1 MAISSGTRLG
11 GAPVNFLR
19 PCLLLLLEESP
30 GHGYEL
36 RDRLAE
42 LGASAPPDTAIVYR
56 ALNAMENEG
65 LISSRWQPST
75 EGPQRRCYA
84 LTAEGRE
91 ALGDWARQL
100 ADLDLLVGGVLQ
112 RLDNRGC

>member
-1 MAISSGTRLG
+1 MAITSGARLG

-42 LGASAPPDTAIVYR
+42 LGTSAPPDTAIVYR

-65 LISSRWQPST
+65 LISSRWQ
-75 EGPQRRCYA
+75 R
-84 LTAEGRE
+84 
-91 ALGDWARQL
+91 
-100 ADLDLLVGGVLQ
+100 
-112 RLDNRGC
+112 

>member
-1 MAISSGTRLG
+1 MAITSGTRLG
-11 GAPVNFLR
+11 GAPINFLR

-42 LGASAPPDTAIVYR
+42 LGASSPPDTAIVYR

-65 LISSRWQPST
+65 LISSRWQRST

-84 LTAEGRE
+84 LTTQGRE
-91 ALGDWARQL
+91 ALGGWALQL
-100 ADLDLLVGGVLQ
+100 AELDLLVGGVLR
-112 RLDNRGC
+112 RLDARAC